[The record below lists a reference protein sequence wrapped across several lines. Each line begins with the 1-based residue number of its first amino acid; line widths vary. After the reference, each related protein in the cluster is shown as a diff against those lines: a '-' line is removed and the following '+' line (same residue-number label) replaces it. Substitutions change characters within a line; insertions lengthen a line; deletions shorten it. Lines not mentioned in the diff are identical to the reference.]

1 MTYSSRFFL
10 YAPLALFL
18 LLAAGTGLYWWHA
31 ASALSA
37 TLDAFNGR
45 EAVPGVTVRFASKS
59 VSGFPF
65 NLDVVFAD
73 LRVTVETPH
82 GPSSWRTEKFALH
95 ALTYGREQMI
105 FEAAGHQLLSW
116 TDLQGH
122 RHAMPFQ
129 AGELH
134 ASAIADGKGLTRFDL
149 DCIGFGSPAL
159 TAGRVQLHVRMPPK
173 AQSAEIFATA
183 GAVHL
188 MSTTAGAFGPDI
200 TSVTMNATAA
210 PVRAF
215 DGLRRGTAD
224 WASALETFRT
234 ANGVLTVAG
243 LDIDWGRMS
252 AMGKGRLSLDAS
264 HRVDGLLDF
273 KIAGMETW
281 LAATQHRGLSGGS
294 SNGIAAALIDRAAKA
309 GNNEAGMLGA
319 VVGFHGG
326 LVSVGDETATT
337 EEPLY

>member
-18 LLAAGTGLYWWHA
+18 LLAAGTGAYWWHA
-31 ASALSA
+31 ASVLSA
-37 TLDAFNGR
+37 KLDALNGR
-45 EAVPGVTVRFASKS
+45 EAMPGVTVRFASKS

-73 LRVTVETPH
+73 LRVTVKTPH

-105 FEAAGHQLLSW
+105 FEAAGPQLLTW
-116 TDLQGH
+116 TDLQG
-122 RHAMPFQ
+122 RPHAMPFQ
-129 AGELH
+129 TGELH
-134 ASAIADGKGLTRFDL
+134 ASTIANEHGLARFDL

-159 TAGRVQLHVRMPPK
+159 TAGRVQLHARVAPK
-173 AQSAEIFATA
+173 TA
-183 GAVHL
+183 GVELFVTADAVHL
-188 MSTTAGAFGPDI
+188 SSALTSAFGPDI
-200 TSVTMNATAA
+200 TAVRLNANAVPA
-210 PVRAF
+210 RIF
-215 DGLRRGTAD
+215 NGLRVGTAD
-224 WASALETFRT
+224 WVGTFEAFRA
-234 ANGVLTVAG
+234 ANGALQVSDLE
-243 LDIDWGRMS
+243 IDWNKMS
-252 AMGKGRLSLDAS
+252 AMGKGQLSLDAN
-264 HRVDGLLDF
+264 HAVDGLLDF

-281 LAATQHRGLSGGS
+281 LGQHRGLAGGANS
-294 SNGIAAALIDRAAKA
+294 GIAAALADRAAKA
-309 GNNEAGMLGA
+309 GRNEAGMLGA